1 MLFESRSVLPGVF
14 IVDVKRIWERRSY
27 AEVLRRENKKRFY
40 TTRRR
45 GTSGEQH
52 QFIWQRVVV
61 FLKANG
67 SIVLNRLQED
77 KRLKISTKL
86 YTFEAEYRYG
96 ERLILTS
103 YDQELF
109 STLHD
114 LESSNTY
121 LVLETHKSTDNS
133 RLTEYFCSAT
143 QCLTLVIAF
152 SRTRFFLSSKKNKW
166 TKSKARL

>member
-1 MLFESRSVLPGVF
+1 M
-14 IVDVKRIWERRSY
+14 
-27 AEVLRRENKKRFY
+27 
-40 TTRRR
+40 
-45 GTSGEQH
+45 
-52 QFIWQRVVV
+52 
-61 FLKANG
+61 
-67 SIVLNRLQED
+67 NRLQED

-143 QCLTLVIAF
+143 QCLTLVITF
-152 SRTRFFLSSKKNKW
+152 SSVQRKVNELKVRQDFNEFRRRMRTKW
-166 TKSKARL
+166 YFRNQSATGF